1 MGVEFFRLG
10 LVGYSRSKFDWDEA
24 RRLVEHGIRRAFEGS
39 GRSFSEG
46 VLVSGLTNMGIP
58 KLGYEFA
65 RAKSIRTVGI
75 APRRAKRVRCGLF
88 PVDEQ
93 IIVGHNFGDES
104 ETFID
109 SIDALLRVGGGP
121 QSRREVVMF
130 REKHKNDSERLAQRL
145 IELEL
150 PWLG

>member
-1 MGVEFFRLG
+1 MGEGIFRLG
-10 LVGYSRSKFDWDEA
+10 LVGYSRSKFDWHEA
-24 RRLVEHGIRRAFEGS
+24 RRLVELGIRRAFELS
-39 GRSFSEG
+39 GQSFSEG

-65 RAKSIRTVGI
+65 RAKSMKTVGI

-93 IIVGHNFGDES
+93 IIVGQNFGDES

-121 QSRREVVMF
+121 QSRREVAMF
-130 REKHKNDSERLAQRL
+130 RDKHGNDREQLSRWL